1 MSNYQPVNLRPLLFL
16 IKSLIFICA
25 LTLAYALLGDFLKP
39 LWQKPMVTQ
48 TGSTNRAPKK
58 DLSEQVVE
66 GVHVQT
72 GLVVAEGFE
81 IVRGT
86 CTACHSAKLIT
97 QNRATRSGWKQ
108 MIRWMQETQ
117 GLWNL
122 GEQEPIILDY
132 LAKHY
137 APKDTG
143 RRPQIDVAA
152 IEWYILEIEEE

>member
-1 MSNYQPVNLRPLLFL
+1 MFL
-16 IKSLIFICA
+16 IKSLIFLCVCVF
-25 LTLAYALLGDFLKP
+25 AYALLEDYLKP
-39 LWQKPMVTQ
+39 AWEQPAITQ
-48 TGSTNRAPKK
+48 GKSTTTLPPKK
-58 DLSEQVVE
+58 DLSEQIID

-72 GLVVAEGFE
+72 GLIVAEGFD

-108 MIRWMQETQ
+108 MIIWMRETQ
-117 GLWNL
+117 GLWDL
-122 GEQEPIILDY
+122 GDQEPIILNY

-137 APKDTG
+137 APKETG

-152 IEWYILEIEEE
+152 IEWYILEIEE

>member
-1 MSNYQPVNLRPLLFL
+1 MSKYQPVNLRPLLFL
-16 IKSLIFICA
+16 LKSLIFLCI
-25 LTLAYALLGDFLKP
+25 LTISYALLGDYLKP
-39 LWQKPMVTQ
+39 AFEKSSITQAKSTYKP
-48 TGSTNRAPKK
+48 PKK
-58 DLSEQVVE
+58 DLSEQVLNDI
-66 GVHVQT
+66 HVQT
-72 GLVVAEGFE
+72 GLVAAEGFE

-97 QNRATRSGWKQ
+97 QNRASREGWKQ

-143 RRPQIDVAA
+143 RRPQLDVAA
-152 IEWYILEIEEE
+152 IEWFILEIEE